1 PKPVSEPIK
10 KLPKLEPTKKAKVR
24 VANVTKMPR
33 GEEFTMVGKPKT
45 IGVSAKEQIR
55 RELEQVRRKKEWAG
69 KAARD
74 IKIKDIVS
82 LPDSTLT
89 KLKFKPQTIGI
100 KAGLEVGKAVG
111 KEKLTAYKAKLSEKM
126 RIQRALKSVF
136 KKYRHPEKSVD
147 FATLKEIES
156 IQSKMAITKPSQ
168 LGETTIDEL
177 ESLAYKVAKLR
188 KKGRQMFFKKRK
200 IRGLKHNNTK
210 RELLSTMRG
219 GKPPPTITPKIE
231 NKETFGAKM
240 RGVNTR
246 VLRPTR
252 VFDYLD
258 GAKDYNGKHSQF
270 FYNKADQATNN
281 KIKSLFDRRDRL
293 KEMVKKLPK
302 KWQAETK
309 TINGIEFTNSQRIYL
324 YYASQN
330 SEQQAAVMYGNRLSP
345 KTIKAVADSIKNNPA
360 EKEFADGFRKLVGEK
375 VEELRKTLIDW
386 ENHDM
391 GKVENYFPMMRN
403 KDFLSFEE
411 EMAEEMLF
419 RGAIRGGRV
428 EKGMTISRERIPKEY
443 QTPVN
448 MDALGVGLRA
458 IERQEHLIN
467 FLPLQKQWKR
477 MIGDP
482 EYKQALMDKIGRGG
496 FKVIEKWIDHNLNP
510 QLVYSANE
518 PILTALRKN
527 VSVAYL
533 AYNLSTMGK
542 QFPSI
547 AFALQSSNVGDI
559 AKGIQETITNYKATR
574 DFVYARDPQV
584 RNRKIERDI
593 EELKRGKHGN
603 KFMRIRQKVGEGGF
617 AGIFAIDHVVV
628 LSTWKA
634 VYSNA
639 IKQGLSEEEAIAKA
653 HKAFINTQPQAA
665 AKDLPDIYRSGEAL
679 RMLTQFTN
687 QLNQIYNMITYEI
700 PMYAKKDPRKVFATI
715 ISLLTSSGMIWGMQN
730 KKAPQNTKE
739 VLEALLG
746 SGLQSVPLVGSPL
759 YMALSGK
766 PYGTEINVP
775 SLRLV
780 GAATGVITSK
790 KPETKIKR
798 LAEAAALTL
807 GVPYIQPKRIIQKL
821 QKEKTRSPWT
831 TAKKSGSSDKDWSKA
846 KE

>member
-1 PKPVSEPIK
+1 
-10 KLPKLEPTKKAKVR
+10 
-24 VANVTKMPR
+24 
-33 GEEFTMVGKPKT
+33 
-45 IGVSAKEQIR
+45 
-55 RELEQVRRKKEWAG
+55 
-69 KAARD
+69 
-74 IKIKDIVS
+74 
-82 LPDSTLT
+82 
-89 KLKFKPQTIGI
+89 
-100 KAGLEVGKAVG
+100 
-111 KEKLTAYKAKLSEKM
+111 
-126 RIQRALKSVF
+126 
-136 KKYRHPEKSVD
+136 
-147 FATLKEIES
+147 
-156 IQSKMAITKPSQ
+156 
-168 LGETTIDEL
+168 
-177 ESLAYKVAKLR
+177 
-188 KKGRQMFFKKRK
+188 
-200 IRGLKHNNTK
+200 
-210 RELLSTMRG
+210 
-219 GKPPPTITPKIE
+219 
-231 NKETFGAKM
+231 M

-258 GAKDYNGKHSQF
+258 KAKNFKGEHSKF
-270 FYNKADQATNN
+270 FYIQADQATNN
-281 KIKSLFDRRDRL
+281 EIKSLFDRRAKL
-293 KEMVKKLPK
+293 KSMVSKLPK
-302 KWQAETK
+302 KWQAGTK
-309 TINGIEFTNSQRIYL
+309 IINGAEFTNSQRIYL

-330 SEQQAAVMYGNRLSP
+330 PEQQAAVVYGNRLSP
-345 KTIKAVADSIKNNPA
+345 KTIKAVADSIENNPV
-360 EKEFADGFRKLVGEK
+360 EKEFADNFRKLVGEK

-419 RGAIRGGRV
+419 RSAVRGGKV

-443 QTPVN
+443 QSPVN
-448 MDALGVGLRA
+448 MDALNVGLKA

-482 EYKQALMDKIGRGG
+482 EYKQALIEKLGRGG
-496 FKVIEKWIDHNLNP
+496 FKVVEKWIDHVLNP

-547 AFALQSSNVGDI
+547 AFALQDSNIGNI
-559 AKGIQETITNYKATR
+559 AKGLQETITNYKATR
-574 DFVYARDPQV
+574 DFVYSRDPQV

-603 KFMRIRQKVGEGGF
+603 KFMRLRQKVGEGGF

-634 VYSNA
+634 VYMNA
-639 IKQGLSEEEAIAKA
+639 IKRGMSEEEAIAKA

-665 AKDLPDIYRSGEAL
+665 TKDLPDIYRSGEAL

-687 QLNQIYNMITYEI
+687 QLNQIYQMITYDI
-700 PMYAKKDPRKVFATI
+700 PMYILKDRRKVFGTI
-715 ISLLTSSGMIWGMQN
+715 IALLTSSSMIWRMQN
-730 KKAPQNTKE
+730 KRAPKNGKE
-739 VLEALLG
+739 IAEMLFG
-746 SGLQSVPLVGSPL
+746 SGLQSVPLIGSPL
-759 YMALSGK
+759 YMAISGK

-780 GAATGVITSK
+780 GAATGVITAK

-798 LAEAAALTL
+798 LAETAALTL
-807 GVPYIQPKRIIQKL
+807 GMPYIQPKRIIRRL
-821 QKEKTRSPWT
+821 QKDKARSPYT
-831 TAKKSGSSDKDWSKA
+831 TVTTKKTKKRAKTKGVKFIKTGG
-846 KE
+846 